1 MKRILSLFASLL
13 VFLVWFSEGKAQVNI
28 PDAGDP
34 VCALCGVDLKSQVPH
49 KKGCI
54 YYEEPQEDQ
63 SYSSTT
69 TTPRPSS
76 QSSGPT
82 PELPFKNGR
91 CPECGRSVSG
101 LSYVDLNG
109 AHSGCR
115 LGEAIAEY
123 GRCQNALFKAKKRKA
138 DAAWRKMKD
147 AEERIL
153 QVAGEALRR
162 GYPVA
167 QSQPSTYSS
176 TSTPSTPSTH
186 LRDYTPEPEHATT
199 SEPLLQNPVV
209 QQVPQFSGINESNIT
224 HADFVNFA
232 GRHEWGEIDE
242 EATIKYFN
250 ENFEGG
256 PFTFEDLGY
265 DIERYN
271 HSGGPVVLGARK
283 GDGRTMWIVFVRQP
297 NGKYAPAI
305 NSLLNR
311 HTEYV
316 DNYGGKREAATIDVR
331 YRGEGHFIVREYE
344 GGYKRIFNA
353 RGDLI
358 TSGNEIYLADRSVDG
373 KRMILLHHNDGYTFY
388 NEDGR
393 SVVSGVSIDRYDNA
407 LVVGNITKGEKRYSL
422 CNWRGE
428 KMELD
433 GVGDFQKI
441 QAKNFGG
448 VFYVLKD
455 EKRGYALISSDFKR
469 IGGWYETELDA
480 DRAIRDYS
488 ERR

>member
-1 MKRILSLFASLL
+1 MCLL
-13 VFLVWFSEGKAQVNI
+13 GFIVWIPEESFAQVNI
-28 PDAGDP
+28 PDPGDP
-34 VCALCGVDLKSQVPH
+34 VCAICGVDLKSQVPH

-76 QSSGPT
+76 SQSNEPT

-176 TSTPSTPSTH
+176 TSTPSTPTAPSTPSTH
-186 LRDYTPEPEHATT
+186 LRDYTPEPEHVAT
-199 SEPLLQNPVV
+199 SEPLLQSPVV

-256 PFTFEDLGY
+256 PFTFGDLGY

-311 HTEYV
+311 HSEWV

-331 YRGEGHFIVREYE
+331 YRGEGRFIVREYE

-393 SVVSGVSIDRYDNA
+393 SVASGVSIDRYDNA

-428 KMELD
+428 KIELD

-448 VFYVLKD
+448 VFYVLRD
-455 EKRGYALISSDFKR
+455 ENRGYALISSDFKR